1 MLNLH
6 AAQTIYLARLV
17 RSCAVQGRVFEPDP
31 CGFSYI
37 ITRLRSYTEES
48 TWRTRYGGCAEY
60 VAILFFLVYLFFA
73 FCFKRT
79 GMQEEEEDFSLTCCH
94 CQLSAEAR
102 EISKHGKPHV
112 HCPCDKCNGRATWRM
127 TAWRHLKS
135 KREQSSQP
143 TPVKKNTHNIGRAR
157 VVNSGASCGI

>member
-31 CGFSYI
+31 CGFFYI

-48 TWRTRYGGCAEY
+48 PWRTRYGGCAEY

-79 GMQEEEEDFSLTCCH
+79 GMQEEDFSLTCCH
-94 CQLSAEAR
+94 CQLTAEAR

-143 TPVKKNTHNIGRAR
+143 TPVKKKNTHNIGRAR